1 MNLRDLRYLVA
12 VADKRHFG
20 QAAAACFV
28 SQPTLSTQLRK
39 LEETLEVQLVERS
52 SRQVRLTPMGEA
64 VAARAREILRLSSDL
79 VDFARSQGDP
89 LAGELRLGLLPTI
102 APYLLPHLVPMMRAE
117 LPRLRVSL
125 IEEQT
130 RDCLTGLAAGTID
143 AAMVALPVEGADRY
157 AGTFLY
163 REPFVLAL
171 PAGRQHEGR
180 LEPVTADLA
189 TLADQPILL
198 LEEGHCLRD
207 QALDVCALA
216 GAREASGFRATSLE
230 TLRQL
235 VVAGVG
241 ITLLPALAAELSR
254 SNAEAIELRR
264 FHAPEPYRDIHLIW
278 RRAYAGAPALERL
291 VQLVQSLPAVRRL
304 GDVRDD
310 AVNG

>member
-1 MNLRDLRYLVA
+1 MNLRDLQYLVA

-28 SQPTLSTQLRK
+28 SQPTLSTQLKK
-39 LEETLEVQLVERS
+39 LEDTLEVQLVERS
-52 SRQVRLTPMGEA
+52 SRQVRLTPMGES
-64 VAARAREILRLSSDL
+64 VAARAREILRLSNDL
-79 VDFARSQGDP
+79 VDFARAHGDP

-102 APYLLPHLVPMMRAE
+102 APYLLPHLVPVMRSE

-130 RDCLTGLAAGTID
+130 RDCLSGLAAGTID
-143 AAMVALPVEGADRY
+143 AAVVALPVEGADRY
-157 AGTFLY
+157 PGCFLY

-171 PAGRQHEGR
+171 PAGRQQDPVG
-180 LEPVTADLA
+180 EPTAADLGA
-189 TLADQPILL
+189 LTDRPILL

-241 ITLLPALAAELSR
+241 ITLLPQLAAELSR
-254 SNAEAIELRR
+254 SNAEAIDLRR
-264 FHAPEPYRDIHLIW
+264 FRAPEPYRDIHLIW
-278 RRAYAGAPALERL
+278 RKAYAGTPALEQL
-291 VQLVQSLPAVRRL
+291 VRLVQSLPAVRRL
-304 GDVRDD
+304 GEVRDD
-310 AVNG
+310 AGNG